1 MCPPLSMMV
10 GTSFSLEELLAAR
23 PCGTRVVSGQSNH
36 STQDIMISAQ
46 EIIERL
52 GMQPHPEEG
61 GYFVQTYKSEELI
74 SKLGLPDRYP
84 SERAFGTAIFYLLT
98 PDTFSA
104 LHRLASDEIFHFY
117 LGDPVTMLQLHPD
130 CSSTVVT
137 LGHDV
142 LKGQELQVVV
152 PRGTW
157 QGSFLN
163 GGGEFALLG
172 CTVAPGFE
180 YEDYEAG
187 DREALLEQYPDLGEL
202 IIRLTPGD

>member
-1 MCPPLSMMV
+1 
-10 GTSFSLEELLAAR
+10 
-23 PCGTRVVSGQSNH
+23 
-36 STQDIMISAQ
+36 MISAD

-52 GMQPHPEEG
+52 GMQLHPEEG
-61 GYFVQTYKSEELI
+61 GYFVETYKSGELI
-74 SKLGLPDRYP
+74 SKLGLPERYP

-98 PDTFSA
+98 PDTVSA

-130 CSSTVVT
+130 GSSTVVT
-137 LGHDV
+137 LGRDI
-142 LKGQELQVVV
+142 LKGQELQVLV

-163 GGGEFALLG
+163 ETGEFALLG

-180 YEDYEAG
+180 YADYEAG
-187 DREALLEQYPDLGEL
+187 DRETLLQQYPDLEEL

>member
-1 MCPPLSMMV
+1 
-10 GTSFSLEELLAAR
+10 
-23 PCGTRVVSGQSNH
+23 
-36 STQDIMISAQ
+36 MISAD

-61 GYFVQTYKSEELI
+61 GYFVQTYKSEEVI
-74 SKLGLPDRYP
+74 SKAGLPKRYR
-84 SERAFGTAIFYLLT
+84 SARAFGTAIFYLHT

-104 LHRLASDEIFHFY
+104 LHRLTSDEIFHFY

-130 CSSTVVT
+130 GCSEVVT
-137 LGHDV
+137 LGQDIFA
-142 LKGQELQVVV
+142 GQQLQEVV

-163 GGGEFALLG
+163 EGGEFALLG
-172 CTVAPGFE
+172 CTVSPGFE

-187 DREALLEQYPDLGEL
+187 SREELLAQYPAHREL
-202 IIRLTPGD
+202 ILRLTAAS

>member
-1 MCPPLSMMV
+1 MV
-10 GTSFSLEELLAAR
+10 
-23 PCGTRVVSGQSNH
+23 
-36 STQDIMISAQ
+36 SAD

-74 SKLGLPDRYP
+74 SKLALPDRYP
-84 SERAFGTAIFYLLT
+84 SPRAFGTAIFYLLT

-117 LGDPVTMLQLHPD
+117 LGDPVTMLQLHLD
-130 CSSTVVT
+130 GSSQVAT
-137 LGHDV
+137 LGQDI
-142 LKGQELQVVV
+142 LAGQELQVVV

-157 QGSFLN
+157 QGSLLN
-163 GGGEFALLG
+163 EGGEFALLG
-172 CTVAPGFE
+172 CTVSPGFE

-187 DREALLEQYPDLGEL
+187 SREEFLVQYPAHREL
-202 IIRLTPGD
+202 ILRLTAAT